1 MRIAFIRTV
10 VVAEAMLFFK
20 FADYCLNDHILSLH
34 LGVQVELTE
43 IVEDAA
49 CALAARDLKIA
60 FLRTVVVA
68 EAMMFIDW

>member
-1 MRIAFIRTV
+1 M
-10 VVAEAMLFFK
+10 
-20 FADYCLNDHILSLH
+20 LSLH
-34 LGVQVELTE
+34 LRVQVELTE